1 MGIMN
6 DKMSNNYS
14 KLKIPFLIYQGWS
27 DNFASQS
34 SYNEH
39 YWAKHKGV
47 IENKV
52 NKQQE
57 LRNERKKERQKW
69 RKEKEVAKE
78 LGLQSPKKPRKK
90 V

>member
-1 MGIMN
+1 MVKELIKTQN
-6 DKMSNNYS
+6 T
-14 KLKIPFLIYQGWS
+14 FLCCKGWS

-39 YWAKHKGV
+39 YWAKHKGA
-47 IENKV
+47 IENKA

-69 RKEKEVAKE
+69 RKERETAKE
-78 LGLQSPKKPRKK
+78 LGLPVPKKPRKK